1 MMTRRAIFKGV
12 QPAGKH
18 RDRSR
23 PAGSTQ
29 SITRRRTKAFLVDLA
44 VITGLSMA
52 LIIFL
57 MDRTALSP
65 SWLGLAAPALF
76 SVLGL
81 IYFALT
87 QGSPM
92 AASPGMK
99 VYKLRLRL
107 RQGGSLGYKAALLRS
122 VIFYV
127 TITIFTPL
135 ILLMIP
141 LTRGRRAFHDLF
153 VGGAVFD
160 AAQANKPT

>member
-1 MMTRRAIFKGV
+1 
-12 QPAGKH
+12 
-18 RDRSR
+18 
-23 PAGSTQ
+23 
-29 SITRRRTKAFLVDLA
+29 VDLA
-44 VITGLSMA
+44 VIAGLSMT

-57 MDRTALSP
+57 MDRTALSAP
-65 SWLGLAAPALF
+65 LLGFFAPALF

-87 QGSPM
+87 QGGPM

-99 VYKLRLRL
+99 VYKLRLSL
-107 RQGGSLGYKAALLRS
+107 REGGSLGYKAALLRS

-127 TITIFTPL
+127 TITIFTPV

-141 LTRGRRAFHDLF
+141 LTRGRRAFHDLI

-160 AAQANKPT
+160 AVQANKPI